1 MAAECSVTAE
11 RERERE
17 GMLGAFKKAGDGAVV
32 GLDGVERMRG
42 S

>member
-1 MAAECSVTAE
+1 MAAECSVTA
-11 RERERE
+11 ERERE
-17 GMLGAFKKAGDGAVV
+17 GMLGAFKKAGDGAAV